1 MEGAAEVAM
10 AGGKKNAWL
19 SHVKKTMKSHKGQ
32 SFKAILKA
40 AKKSYKG
47 GAALSPADVSAPA
60 KGGRRRSRK
69 DSKKTRRSR
78 K

>member
-47 GAALSPADVSAPA
+47 GAALSPADVATT
-60 KGGRRRSRK
+60 GGRRRSRK
-69 DSKKTRRSR
+69 GGKKTRRSR